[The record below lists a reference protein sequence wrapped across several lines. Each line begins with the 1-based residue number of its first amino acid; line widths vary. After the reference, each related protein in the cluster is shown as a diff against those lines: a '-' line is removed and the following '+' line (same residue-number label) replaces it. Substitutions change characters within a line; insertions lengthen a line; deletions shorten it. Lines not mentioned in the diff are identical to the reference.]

1 VFVTEWGWDQNSG
14 SPLRA
19 GQFGS
24 YDREAVGGFWLV
36 RGMLTMAANGVDRAT
51 YYRLAQDWPESG
63 STNNSSQFATMRLM
77 SQPIDNDPNTIIRTR
92 QGDYMAQ
99 YNEFRDYV
107 YYDSVATNQPG
118 VYAYRYKNQNNDSLM
133 IALWSEEITTI
144 SSGAPVFTER
154 AGSISLPIT
163 AGGYR
168 IRQFMDDG
176 SSIMSA
182 TTGTSTGTVQFNYA
196 AKPIF
201 IQSML
206 PPKTKGKGNTA
217 ASTQKSDEAL
227 QIMIPSDSNT
237 ISQTYVF
244 NSVGQLLYSKKIDDL
259 AAFKRTLPVGL
270 YIIWRNNKVEKY
282 RAVL

>member
-1 VFVTEWGWDQNSG
+1 
-14 SPLRA
+14 
-19 GQFGS
+19 
-24 YDREAVGGFWLV
+24 
-36 RGMLTMAANGVDRAT
+36 MAANGVDRAT

-63 STNNSSQFATMRLM
+63 STNSSSQFATMRLM
-77 SQPIDNDPNTIIRTR
+77 SQPVDNDPTTIVRTR

-133 IALWSEEITTI
+133 LALWSEEITTMV
-144 SSGAPVFTER
+144 SGAPSFTER
-154 AGSISLPIT
+154 TGSISLPIT

-176 SSIMSA
+176 SSIMSS

-201 IQSML
+201 IMSML
-206 PPKTKGKGNTA
+206 PPKQKGPKGSTT

-227 QIMIPSDSNT
+227 QAIIPSDSDT
-237 ISQTYVF
+237 VSQTYVF
-244 NSVGQLLYSKKIDDL
+244 NSVGQLLYRKKIDDL